1 MVNQKTKEERLNAL
15 QEQHRRLMAQK
26 LPLVKEYKV
35 AAKVADKKRRAVDAV
50 SKQLKLLGEQIFQL
64 KHNGPTPHI
73 TDHAIV
79 RYLERVEGLDV
90 QSLKLKIAQHKDSV
104 LEGNVIVTVNQN
116 LDDLVEGKK

>member
-26 LPLVKEYKV
+26 LPLVQEYKV
-35 AAKVADKKRRAVDAV
+35 AAKAADKKRRAVDAV

-90 QSLKLKIAQHKDSV
+90 QSIKLKIAQHKDSV

-116 LDDLVEGKK
+116 LDDLVEVKK